1 MANSSAG
8 SAEDHR
14 NKHLSVNPPHQ
25 IFKDIQG
32 SDNAIPLSPQW
43 LLSKPGENK
52 TGMGTGDP
60 NQYGN
65 HSDVV
70 RPTGNGEETPD
81 NLKKKDVFR
90 PSLLDAESGRRDRWR
105 DEERD
110 TLSSVRKDRWRNGDK
125 DSGDNKKVD
134 RWDNVAPKF
143 GEPRRG
149 PNDRWTD
156 SGNKDAAPEQR
167 RESKWNSR
175 WGPDD
180 KETEIPRNRWDEP
193 GKDGE
198 IIREKGPSLPTGDGD
213 HYRPWRPSQGR
224 GRGEA
229 LHSQSTPNKQVT
241 PFSHS
246 RGRGENT
253 AIFSA
258 GRGRL
263 SPGGSL
269 FTNASNQSHP
279 PGSASDKGGSGPGET
294 PHLRYSRMKLLDV
307 YRMADTECYEKFP
320 DGFIEVPSL
329 TSEQPTDPLALCAPS
344 SDEVNVLD
352 AIEKGKIV
360 SSGAPQ
366 TTKDGPSGRNPV
378 EFSQPRRIR
387 PAGSREDMTFG
398 AEESKD
404 ESGET
409 RNYPDD
415 KFRPEA
421 SHEGYAPFR
430 RGNEV
435 PVREL
440 KEPSMQGN
448 THVQSASPWRQPSAG
463 ERSNRN
469 SHDWNDPSADSRLKS
484 SDSVWSHPKDA
495 INHLGGNNMMLPQ
508 SKGESRW
515 QISEDPALRRQPSL
529 VFDREQEVRKLL
541 PSSPEELTLYYKD
554 PQGLIQGP
562 FSGSDIIGW
571 FEAGYFGIDLLVR
584 LASEPN
590 EAPFSLLGDV
600 MPHLRAKSGPP
611 PGFTG
616 AKQNEFVDAAGTSAF
631 PGVGKVHSG
640 MGEADLLQNDMR
652 YKHVAGTVAENR
664 FIESLMSGGLNNPA
678 QGVQG
683 YGVNS
688 SGGLSLPV
696 TDGGADM
703 YLLAKKLELERQRS
717 IPSPYSYWP
726 GRESANLMPGSEN
739 VSENAQQPARSPSSD
754 LLSILQGVT
763 DRSSPA
769 VSGPPPA
776 WSQSIQKESD
786 LHHAKSFQTQTP
798 FGVQQQRLPEQNLP
812 LAGLLGQPIEH
823 NPGGMLSP
831 DMMLAAGLSQ
841 EHQSLNLLQQ
851 QQLLLQLNSQTPL
864 SAQHQRLLV
873 EKMLL
878 LKHQHK
884 QEEQQQLL
892 RQQQQLFSQVLADQQ
907 RSQQRFGEPSYGHL
921 QASLDALRLQPSK
934 DMSQVNQQMQ
944 VPVSREER
952 GVNLADLLPVTH
964 ATNQTVASFETP
976 SLHLQNQLF
985 GNVDPRMNEGMVL
998 ADQTDHTHKK
1008 DSKSEYERTI
1018 SADYMNSLY
1027 SEKPVL
1033 SPGYH
1038 ATHNEEEPVSCPNNE
1053 SSTSTTIAP
1062 EIFESK
1068 LLEEQAK
1075 DMYAGQGDISN
1086 ELSGEIP
1093 ATEVKNNE
1101 VSVGRKTSEK
1111 KSRKQRAKQSAEL
1124 AKTTSKAS
1132 LQETKQLEPGS
1143 ADDSEIKGKTKKS
1156 ADTLIDN
1163 DTRPIKSSTATAS
1176 VTSQMSSEAD
1186 SVRGEESSLQNT
1198 RTQPGR
1204 AWKPAPGFKP
1214 KSLLEIQMEEQRVAQ
1229 AEALAPK
1236 ISTTVSSVGTAA
1248 PWAGIVANSDPNIL
1262 RETHGELAITQT
1274 GVVKPE
1280 SVPALK
1286 AKKSHLHDLLA
1297 DDVFAKSSDKEREE
1311 METVSKNDAFMQVTT
1326 TNAESFDDDNF
1337 IEAKETKKSRKKSA
1351 RAKNSGAKVA
1361 AHVPTV
1367 DTSFQT
1373 NSVEKGKSS
1382 RVIQQQEKE
1391 VLPAIPSGPSLG
1403 DFVLWKGET
1412 VNNPPPAAAWSTG
1425 PKKSTKPSSLRDI
1438 VREQE
1443 KMTTSSHPPP
1453 SPVPTT
1459 QKATPPQVHQ
1469 GGASWSRSASSPSQA
1484 VSQSSYQ
1491 SKSKGD
1497 DDLFWG
1503 PVEQST
1509 QETKQGDF
1517 PHLTSQNSW
1526 GTKNTPGK
1534 VNAGTSLNRQKSIST
1549 GSADRVLSSPV
1560 VTQASQKG
1568 KKEAV
1573 TKLTE
1578 ANGFRDWCKSECLR
1592 LLGSED
1598 TSVLEFCL
1606 KLSRSEAE
1614 TLLIENLGSR
1624 DPDHKFIDK
1633 FLNYKDLLPSEVVE
1647 IAFQSKGSGVGTR
1660 NNTGDDYY
1668 YNTTAANDGFSKVG
1682 GKKKAKKGKKVSLS
1696 ASVLGFNVVSNRIMM
1711 GEIQTIED

>member
-8 SAEDHR
+8 SAADHR
-14 NKHLSVNPPHQ
+14 NKHLSINPPHQ

-60 NQYGN
+60 NPYGS

-90 PSLLDAESGRRDRWR
+90 PSLLDAESGRRDHRWR

-110 TLSSVRKDRWRNGDK
+110 TLSTVKKDRWRNGDK
-125 DSGDNKKVD
+125 EFGDNKKVD

-156 SGNKDAAPEQR
+156 SGNKDAVPEQR

-180 KETEIPRNRWDEP
+180 KEAEIPRNRWDEA

-229 LHSQSTPNKQVT
+229 LHTQSTPNKQV
-241 PFSHS
+241 PAFSHS

-269 FTNASNQSHP
+269 FTNASNQSHA
-279 PGSASDKGGSGPGET
+279 PGYSSDKVESGPGEP

-307 YRMADTECYEKFP
+307 YRMADSECYEKFP

-329 TSEQPTDPLALCAPS
+329 TCDQPSDPLALCAPS
-344 SDEVNVLD
+344 SDEVNILD

-366 TTKDGPSGRNPV
+366 TTKDGPGGRNPV
-378 EFSQPRRIR
+378 EFSQPRRTR

-398 AEESKD
+398 VEEPKD

-430 RGNEV
+430 KGNEV

-484 SDSVWSHPKDA
+484 SDSVWSHPKDS

-515 QISEDPALRRQPSL
+515 QINEDPALRRQPSL

-541 PSSPEELTLYYKD
+541 PSSPEELSLYYKD

-584 LASEPN
+584 LATAPN
-590 EAPFSLLGDV
+590 DSPFSLLGDV

-631 PGVGKVHSG
+631 PGVGNVHSG
-640 MGEADLLQNDMR
+640 MGDAEMVQNDMR
-652 YKHVAGTVAENR
+652 YKHVTGTVAENR
-664 FIESLMSGGLNNPA
+664 FIESLMSGGLNNSA

-683 YGVNS
+683 YGLNS

-703 YLLAKKLELERQRS
+703 YLLAKKMELERQRS

-739 VSENAQQPARSPSSD
+739 VSENAQQPVRSPSSD

-769 VSGPPPA
+769 VSGPLPA
-776 WSQSIQKESD
+776 WSQSNQKESD
-786 LHHAKSFQTQTP
+786 LVHANSFQTQSP
-798 FGVQQQRLPEQNLP
+798 FGVQQQRLPEHNLP
-812 LAGLLGQPIEH
+812 LAGLLGQPIEN

-831 DMMLAAGLSQ
+831 DMMLATGLSQ
-841 EHQSLNLLQQ
+841 DQQSLNLLQQ
-851 QQLLLQLNSQTPL
+851 QQLLLQLNAQTPL

-878 LKHQHK
+878 LKHQQK

-907 RSQQRFGEPSYGHL
+907 RSQQRFGEPSYGQL
-921 QASLDALRLQPSK
+921 QASFDALRLQPSN

-944 VPVSREER
+944 VPVSHEER
-952 GVNLADLLPVTH
+952 GANLANLLPVTH
-964 ATNQTVASFETP
+964 ASNQNVASFETP
-976 SLHLQNQLF
+976 SRNVQQQLF
-985 GNVDPRMNEGMVL
+985 GNVDPRMNEGMVP
-998 ADQTDHTHKK
+998 ADRMDDTHKN
-1008 DSKSEYERTI
+1008 DSKSEYERTV
-1018 SADYMNSLY
+1018 SADYMNSMS
-1027 SEKPVL
+1027 SEKPVV
-1033 SPGYH
+1033 SPAYH
-1038 ATHNEEEPVSCPNNE
+1038 ATHNVEEPVSCPNNE
-1053 SSTSTTIAP
+1053 RSTATITAP
-1062 EIFESK
+1062 ETRESK

-1075 DMYAGQGDISN
+1075 DVYAGQGETSS
-1086 ELSGEIP
+1086 ELSVEIP

-1101 VSVGRKTSEK
+1101 VSGGRKTSEK

-1124 AKTTSKAS
+1124 AKITSRAP
-1132 LQETKQLEPGS
+1132 LQEAKQPEPGT
-1143 ADDSEIKGKTKKS
+1143 ADDSKIKGKTKTL
-1156 ADTLIDN
+1156 ADTLRDSDSHHIMN
-1163 DTRPIKSSTATAS
+1163 STATALN
-1176 VTSQMSSEAD
+1176 TSQVSFEAD

-1214 KSLLEIQMEEQRVAQ
+1214 KSLLEIQMEEQREAQ

-1236 ISTTVSSVGTAA
+1236 ISTTVSSVGSAA
-1248 PWAGIVANSDPNIL
+1248 PWAGIVANSDPNVL
-1262 RETHGELAITQT
+1262 RETHGESPVTQT
-1274 GVVKPE
+1274 GVGKPE

-1297 DDVFAKSSDKEREE
+1297 DDVLAKSSDREREV
-1311 METVSKNDAFMQVTT
+1311 MEINSDYDAFMKVTT
-1326 TNAESFDDDNF
+1326 TNTEPLDDDNF

-1351 RAKNSGAKVA
+1351 RAKNSGAKIA
-1361 AHVPTV
+1361 AHVPIV
-1367 DTSFQT
+1367 DTSLQT

-1382 RVIQQQEKE
+1382 RAVQQQEKE

-1438 VREQE
+1438 VKEQE

-1453 SPVPTT
+1453 SPVPIT
-1459 QKATPPQVHQ
+1459 QKPTPPQAHQ

-1484 VSQSSYQ
+1484 ISQSSSQ

-1509 QETKQGDF
+1509 QESKQGDF

-1534 VNAGTSLNRQKSIST
+1534 VNAGTSLNRQKSVST
-1549 GSADRVLSSPV
+1549 GSVLSSPV
-1560 VTQASQKG
+1560 VTQGSQKG

-1614 TLLIENLGSR
+1614 TLLTENLGSR
-1624 DPDHKFIDK
+1624 DPNHKFIDK

-1647 IAFQSKGSGVGTR
+1647 IAFQSKGSGGVGTQ
-1660 NNTGDDYY
+1660 NNTGEDY

>member
-269 FTNASNQSHP
+269 FTSASNQSHP
-279 PGSASDKGGSGPGET
+279 PGSASDKGESGPGET

-440 KEPSMQGN
+440 KEPSVQGN
-448 THVQSASPWRQPSAG
+448 AHVQSVSPWRQPSAG

-469 SHDWNDPSADSRLKS
+469 SHDWNDPSADSRQKS
-484 SDSVWSHPKDA
+484 SDSVWSHPKDP

-584 LASEPN
+584 LASAPN
-590 EAPFSLLGDV
+590 ESPFSLLGDV

-776 WSQSIQKESD
+776 WSQSMQKESD

-812 LAGLLGQPIEH
+812 LAGLLGQPIEN

-998 ADQTDHTHKK
+998 ADQTDHTHQK

-1038 ATHNEEEPVSCPNNE
+1038 ATHNVEEPASCPNNE

-1143 ADDSEIKGKTKKS
+1143 ADDSEIKGKTKKL

-1236 ISTTVSSVGTAA
+1236 ISTTVSSVGSAA

-1297 DDVFAKSSDKEREE
+1297 DDVFAKSSDKEREV
-1311 METVSKNDAFMQVTT
+1311 METVSKNDAFMQVTS

-1469 GGASWSRSASSPSQA
+1469 GGASWSRSASSPSQVA
-1484 VSQSSYQ
+1484 SQSSSQ

-1534 VNAGTSLNRQKSIST
+1534 VNAGTSLNRQKSVST

>member
-253 AIFSA
+253 SIFSA

-269 FTNASNQSHP
+269 FTSASNQSHP
-279 PGSASDKGGSGPGET
+279 PGSASDKGESGPGET

-448 THVQSASPWRQPSAG
+448 SHVQSASPWRQPSAG

-484 SDSVWSHPKDA
+484 SDSVWSHPKDP

-584 LASEPN
+584 LASAPN
-590 EAPFSLLGDV
+590 ESPFSLLGDV

-616 AKQNEFVDAAGTSAF
+616 AKQNEFVDA
-631 PGVGKVHSG
+631 
-640 MGEADLLQNDMR
+640 
-652 YKHVAGTVAENR
+652 AGTVAENR

-812 LAGLLGQPIEH
+812 LAGLLGQPIEN

-831 DMMLAAGLSQ
+831 DMILSAGLSQ

-1038 ATHNEEEPVSCPNNE
+1038 ATHNVEEPVSCPNNE

-1062 EIFESK
+1062 EISESK

-1093 ATEVKNNE
+1093 AIEVKNNE

-1236 ISTTVSSVGTAA
+1236 ISTTVSSVGSAA

-1297 DDVFAKSSDKEREE
+1297 DDVFAKSSDKEREV

-1484 VSQSSYQ
+1484 VSQSSSQ

-1534 VNAGTSLNRQKSIST
+1534 VNAGTSLNRQKSVST

>member
-258 GRGRL
+258 GRGRF

-279 PGSASDKGGSGPGET
+279 PGSASDKGESGPGET

-892 RQQQQLFSQVLADQQ
+892 RQQQQLFSQVLAD
-907 RSQQRFGEPSYGHL
+907 QRFGEPSYGHL

>member
-8 SAEDHR
+8 SAADHR

-70 RPTGNGEETPD
+70 RTTGNGEETLD

-110 TLSSVRKDRWRNGDK
+110 TLSSVRNDRWRNGDK

-143 GEPRRG
+143 GEQRRG

-180 KETEIPRNRWDEP
+180 KEAEIPRNKWDEP

-198 IIREKGPSLPTGDGD
+198 IIREKGPSLPTSDGD

-229 LHSQSTPNKQVT
+229 LHNQSTPNKQVT
-241 PFSHS
+241 SFSHS

-258 GRGRL
+258 GRGRM
-263 SPGGSL
+263 SPGGSI
-269 FTNASNQSHP
+269 FTSAPNQSHP
-279 PGSASDKGGSGPGET
+279 PGSASDKGESGPGEP

-329 TSEQPTDPLALCAPS
+329 TSEEPTDPLALCAPS

-366 TTKDGPSGRNPV
+366 TSKDGPTGRNPV

-430 RGNEV
+430 RGNEA

-448 THVQSASPWRQPSAG
+448 AHVQSASPWRQSSGG

-484 SDSVWSHPKDA
+484 SDSVWSHPKDS

-515 QISEDPALRRQPSL
+515 QISEDPSLRRQPSL

-541 PSSPEELTLYYKD
+541 PSSPEELSLYYKD

-584 LASEPN
+584 LASAPN
-590 EAPFSLLGDV
+590 DSPFSLLGDV

-640 MGEADLLQNDMR
+640 MGETDMLQNDMR

-664 FIESLMSGGLNNPA
+664 FIESLMSGGLTNSA

-739 VSENAQQPARSPSSD
+739 VSENAQQPTRSPSSD

-769 VSGPPPA
+769 VSGPLPA
-776 WSQSIQKESD
+776 WSQPIQKESD
-786 LHHAKSFQTQTP
+786 LHHAKTFQTQIP

-812 LAGLLGQPIEH
+812 LSGLLGQPMEN

-851 QQLLLQLNSQTPL
+851 QQLLLQLNAQTPL

-892 RQQQQLFSQVLADQQ
+892 RQQQQLYSQVFADQQ
-907 RSQQRFGEPSYGHL
+907 RSQQRFGDPSYGQL

-934 DMSQVNQQMQ
+934 DMSQVNQQVQ
-944 VPVSREER
+944 VPVSHEER
-952 GVNLADLLPVTH
+952 GINLADLLPVTH

-985 GNVDPRMNEGMVL
+985 GNVDPRMVL
-998 ADQTDHTHKK
+998 PDQIDDTHKK
-1008 DSKSEYERTI
+1008 ESKSEYERTV
-1018 SADYMNSLY
+1018 SADYVNSLY

-1038 ATHNEEEPVSCPNNE
+1038 ATHNVEEPVSYPNNE
-1053 SSTSTTIAP
+1053 SSTATMTAP
-1062 EIFESK
+1062 EIVESK
-1068 LLEEQAK
+1068 LLEEQSK
-1075 DMYAGQGDISN
+1075 DMYAGKGEVSI
-1086 ELSGEIP
+1086 ELSGETP
-1093 ATEVKNNE
+1093 ATEVKNND
-1101 VSVGRKTSEK
+1101 VSVARKTSEK
-1111 KSRKQRAKQSAEL
+1111 KSRKQRAKQAADL
-1124 AKTTSKAS
+1124 AKSTSRAP
-1132 LQETKQLEPGS
+1132 LQETKQPQPGS

-1163 DTRPIKSSTATAS
+1163 DTHLIKSSTATAS
-1176 VTSQMSSEAD
+1176 NTSQMSSEVD

-1236 ISTTVSSVGTAA
+1236 ISSTVNSVGSAA
-1248 PWAGIVANSDPNIL
+1248 PWAGIVTNSDSNIL
-1262 RETHGELAITQT
+1262 RETHGESAITQT

-1280 SVPALK
+1280 SVPTLK

-1297 DDVFAKSSDKEREE
+1297 DDVFAKSSDKEREV
-1311 METVSKNDAFMQVTT
+1311 MEIISNNDAFMQVTT

-1337 IEAKETKKSRKKSA
+1337 IDARETKKSRKKSA
-1351 RAKNSGAKVA
+1351 RAKTSGAKIA
-1361 AHVPTV
+1361 AHVPAV
-1367 DTSFQT
+1367 DTSLQT

-1382 RVIQQQEKE
+1382 RILQQQEKE

-1403 DFVLWKGET
+1403 DFVLWKGES
-1412 VNNPPPAAAWSTG
+1412 VNNPPPAAAWSSG

-1438 VREQE
+1438 VKEQE

-1459 QKATPPQVHQ
+1459 QKAIPPQAHQ

-1484 VSQSSYQ
+1484 VSQSSSQ

-1509 QETKQGDF
+1509 QDTKQGDF

-1534 VNAGTSLNRQKSIST
+1534 VNAGTSLNRQKSVSM

-1560 VTQASQKG
+1560 VTQASHKG

-1660 NNTGDDYY
+1660 NNTGEDYY